1 MKMLVL
7 WLLALAALAPT
18 VATAQLDCVVPTREE
33 GYEAGRPGAEALR
46 RVARAAAAI
55 TQKNAVFMAGNKPVR
70 VRTSISYHGLDWLSV
85 SVITTA
91 YNQKAWLRDGCQVSP
106 NADRGGGLSDGQ
118 IAIYINDPGA
128 MLGGQLGDAE
138 LRASFAPLQR
148 GSVAGYPVYLAG
160 GNEQSPRVL
169 LSNDGYRPW
178 VPVTVAE
185 VLRWQ
190 EREIARREADY
201 AKGSPA
207 ANGLDERKIDEMYR
221 SMKRIDPAAAEKMRA
236 DLLATQQ
243 KVRAS
248 AAKNDAAAT
257 QAMTKRRAAFDA
269 YRASLSPE
277 QLAAP
282 GTMSAATTRE
292 GALRADDPAGRPL
305 ARIDPTFA
313 QRDPKRLHAIVV
325 SVAPQ
330 PTTDPEHAWQQS
342 SYEALDFAALAA
354 LLRE

>member
-7 WLLALAALAPT
+7 WLLALAPA
-18 VATAQLDCVVPTREE
+18 VANAQLDCVVATREE
-33 GYEAGRPGAEALR
+33 GYEAGRPGAAALR
-46 RVARAAAAI
+46 RAARAAAAI

-70 VRTSISYHGLDWLSV
+70 VRTSISYYGLDWLSV

-106 NADRGGGLSDGQ
+106 HADRGGGLSDGQ

-128 MLGGQLGDAE
+128 LLGGRLGDGE
-138 LRASFAPLQR
+138 LRASFAPVQR
-148 GSVAGYPVYLAG
+148 GSVAGYPVFLAG
-160 GNEQSPRVL
+160 GNEQNPRVL

-178 VPVTVAE
+178 IPVTVADM
-185 VLRWQ
+185 LRWQ
-190 EREIARREADY
+190 ERELARREVEY
-201 AKGSPA
+201 SRGRST
-207 ANGLDERKIDEMYR
+207 ANGLDEQKIDEMYR

-248 AAKNDAAAT
+248 AAKNDAAET
-257 QAMTKRRAAFDA
+257 QPITKQRAAFDA
-269 YRASLSPE
+269 YRASLTPE

-292 GALRADDPAGRPL
+292 GAVRADDPAGRPL

-313 QRDPKRLHAIVV
+313 QRDPKRVHAIAV

-330 PTTDPEHAWQQS
+330 PKTDPEYEWQQA
-342 SYEALDFAALAA
+342 SYEALDFGALAA